1 MGSDPSGDWA
11 SDTGDPTFAPLG
23 QQLGQDLVAA
33 KIGRAGNNLFFVIGV
48 TNLPSNGG
56 VPEVT
61 RYLWELNVDGRLIQL
76 DGKWSN
82 YSRGACDPTAGTCP
96 PPRDPGMQPFFVRA
110 CTTYAGDVSCRELD
124 VVQAI
129 FDSQAA
135 TITIQVPMSLIGAKA
150 GTQIAL
156 GENTSTGYS
165 GLNAMASAF
174 YSQDPTRDNLIPRK
188 IYTVPR

>member
-33 KIGRAGNNLFFVIGV
+33 KIGRAGNKLLFVIGV
-48 TNLPSNGG
+48 TDLPSNGG
-56 VPEVT
+56 IPEVT
-61 RYLWELNVDGRLIQL
+61 RYLWELDVDGRLVEL

-96 PPRDPGMQPFFVRA
+96 PPRDPGMQPFSVRE
-110 CTTYAGDVSCRELD
+110 CTSDPTSDQCEELGL
-124 VVQAI
+124 VQAI
-129 FDSQAA
+129 FDSRAG
-135 TITIQVPMSLIGAKA
+135 TITVPVPISMIDAKA
-150 GTQIAL
+150 GTQIAF

-165 GLNAMASAF
+165 GVNAMASAF